1 MAHASD
7 HRALLLQNLKDA
19 GCDNETIQSCL
30 SQFMR
35 NDSAGMLRIL
45 SQHRHNLLDTAY
57 PFPEGTRRGEAYNP
71 HLKEL
76 ETLIQELRSIGAAH
90 QASPAQVAAAWAI
103 AKGSLPIIG
112 VTKVRQVEEA
122 AAAIQIVLSDEE
134 VSRLEKLGDEA
145 GVNTLREWEK
155 EMA

>member
-57 PFPEGTRRGEAYNP
+57 PFPEGTSRGEAYNP

-76 ETLIQELRSIGAAH
+76 E
-90 QASPAQVAAAWAI
+90 
-103 AKGSLPIIG
+103 
-112 VTKVRQVEEA
+112 
-122 AAAIQIVLSDEE
+122 
-134 VSRLEKLGDEA
+134 LG
-145 GVNTLREWEK
+145 GLF
-155 EMA
+155 

>member
-45 SQHRHNLLDTAY
+45 SQHRHNLLDTAHTCQKEIDCLDY
-57 PFPEGTRRGEAYNP
+57 LMFQLEQVKHEGRIF
-71 HLKEL
+71 L
-76 ETLIQELRSIGAAH
+76 
-90 QASPAQVAAAWAI
+90 
-103 AKGSLPIIG
+103 
-112 VTKVRQVEEA
+112 
-122 AAAIQIVLSDEE
+122 
-134 VSRLEKLGDEA
+134 
-145 GVNTLREWEK
+145 
-155 EMA
+155 

>member
-57 PFPEGTRRGEAYNP
+57 PFPEGTGRGEAYNP

-76 ETLIQELRSIGAAH
+76 EALIQELRSIGAAH
-90 QASPAQVAAAWAI
+90 QALHRW
-103 AKGSLPIIG
+103 LPHG
-112 VTKVRQVEEA
+112 PLRRA
-122 AAAIQIVLSDEE
+122 HCPLS
-134 VSRLEKLGDEA
+134 A
-145 GVNTLREWEK
+145 
-155 EMA
+155 